1 MVDRNRPP
9 PTAEELAELNEA
21 FRRDPARAAAYLGE
35 ALLALGRPREAVE
48 VGARGLKADPGN
60 LPARLMVARAFA
72 QLHQWKEAQAE
83 LLKIVKADKNHA
95 PGFRLLGEVLLRR
108 ADHERA
114 LPVLQHAQNLDP
126 ADPSIL
132 TLLRRARN
140 GQPLDPP
147 PPIPTPMSPISG
159 GPARFSRQQAA
170 PAPVEYEQ
178 SYPIDDAGTNVPTKV
193 AGEIDSGERNWGDVS
208 PIGRVRL
215 DKVEVRGAGPR
226 APVDAGVRR
235 SDGRGADDHR
245 RRPVEHFSPPAS
257 EDVFAPIGGGDP
269 YGDPRGRMPLRSS
282 GPHPQQGYPGA
293 MSGMPGMD
301 GQGGMQGHGAM
312 PATTIPPG
320 VRPRVVPV
328 EKPRDAAQAS
338 LRQSAAVGEH
348 YLNNLL
354 LGGLLDVPRVRVPE
368 AHYDLSPG
376 RRWGRSTMRMFI
388 YLFVLLFM
396 GIGGAGAWY
405 FYAEKQKSE
414 DVERHIKGAL
424 ALIDAGEYDSLA
436 RADTETRAAIE
447 RDRDNTFAV
456 ALLAQITAMEVFL
469 YGELNPGE
477 VANAI
482 DLAGQDIKAPT
493 DEGYRELVLAR
504 AAHALA
510 VLPMMQEG
518 ADARLADVKKQLE
531 GWLEKH
537 GEDGLARWLY
547 GHALWAGGDR
557 KGAETAFEQADKGG
571 EGPVVAT
578 ISLADIRLDNGR
590 YDDARTLY
598 ERALTRSKNHPW
610 AYIGHSLALS
620 ERSVDIDKAVADL
633 NVGIPSKRGPRV
645 DAWKHLAMATALLSQ
660 EDYKSFAAELA
671 GAEGVKDPRFLV
683 RVALLKAQ
691 QGKLADA
698 AVARAEIKWYA
709 DKPQPDPQVGILDAE
724 LRLASGLAR
733 DAFAGVEKEEG
744 LRASRLRGRAL
755 FDLGKAREARDELGE
770 ALKIAPKDL
779 ELQAWSEA
787 AHYLAS
793 EGDERKKA
801 DEALDSLGR
810 NAKSN
815 AVRVPHGLALA
826 VAGRGSAAREKL
838 ERSLKDVSD
847 EYPNALAY
855 RAHVAIAEL
864 DLAEGKA
871 PSAIDHVKKA
881 LEVNPG
887 YLPAHDLLGRL
898 LIDTAPADALPHL
911 IEVVKAEVAS
921 VGAELAFARAVMPS
935 DKAEDKKAA
944 ADALRRA
951 KQKGATTEQLEL
963 VVPLVD
969 PALGPELGVDGDGGS
984 KKKRRRNR

>member
-9 PTAEELAELNEA
+9 PSAEELAELNEA
-21 FRRDPARAAAYLGE
+21 FRRDPARAAVYLGE

-48 VGARGLKADPGN
+48 VGAHGLKADPAN
-60 LPARLMVARAFA
+60 LTARLMVARAFA

-83 LLKIVKADKNHA
+83 LLKIVKADRNHA

-132 TLLRRARN
+132 TLLRRARS

-147 PPIPTPMSPISG
+147 SPIPTPMNPL
-159 GPARFSRQQAA
+159 PAAQGRFSR
-170 PAPVEYEQ
+170 PMPVDYGQGFPLEDIQ
-178 SYPIDDAGTNVPTKV
+178 TDVPTRV
-193 AGEIDSGERNWGDVS
+193 AGEIDSAQEQNWGEMS
-208 PIGRVRL
+208 PLGRVRL
-215 DKVEVRGAGPR
+215 DKVEVRGQGGR

-235 SDGRGADDHR
+235 SDARGMDADG
-245 RRPVEHFSPPAS
+245 RRPVEHFAPPPS
-257 EDVFAPIGGGDP
+257 EDVFAPIGP
-269 YGDPRGRMPLRSS
+269 DPRRTPPRAT
-282 GPHPQQGYPGA
+282 GPEFQQPYPA
-293 MSGMPGMD
+293 MGPGMAP
-301 GQGGMQGHGAM
+301 MQPM
-312 PATTIPPG
+312 PSPATTIPPG

-354 LGGLLDVPRVRVPE
+354 LGGLLDVPRVRVPD
-368 AHYDLSPG
+368 AHYDLTPG
-376 RRWGRSTMRMFI
+376 RRWGRSTVRMFI

-414 DVERHIKGAL
+414 DVDRHIQGAL
-424 ALIDAGEYDSLA
+424 ALIEAGEYEALA

-447 RDRDNTFAV
+447 RDRDNAFAV
-456 ALLAQITAMEVFL
+456 ALLAQITSMEVFL
-469 YGELNPGE
+469 YGELNPAE

-482 DLAGQDIKAPT
+482 DLAAQDISGPG
-493 DEGYRELVLAR
+493 DEGYRELMLAR

-510 VLPMMQEG
+510 ILPTMQEG
-518 ADARLADVKKQLE
+518 ADGRLADVRKALE
-531 GWLEKH
+531 GWLAKH
-537 GEDGLARWLY
+537 AEDGLARWLY

-571 EGPVVAT
+571 EGPVIAT

-590 YDDARTLY
+590 YDDARALY
-598 ERALTRSKNHPW
+598 ERALGRAKNHPW

-620 ERSVDIDKAVADL
+620 ERSIEIDKAVADL
-633 NVGIPSKRGPRV
+633 NVGIPGKRGPRV
-645 DAWKHLAMATALLSQ
+645 EGYKHLAMATALLSQ
-660 EDYKSFAAELA
+660 EDYKSFAAELDK
-671 GAEGVKDPRFLV
+671 AEAVSDPRFLV
-683 RVALLKAQ
+683 RVALLRAQ
-691 QGKLADA
+691 QGKLAEA
-698 AVARAEIKWYA
+698 AKARAEIKWYA
-709 DKPQPDPQVGILDAE
+709 DKPQPDPLVGILDAE

-733 DAFAGVEKEEG
+733 DAYAGVEKVDG

-755 FDLGKAREARDELGE
+755 FDLGKAADAREELGE

-779 ELQAWSEA
+779 ELQAWAEA
-787 AHYLAS
+787 AHFLAS

-815 AVRVPHGLALA
+815 AVRVPHGIALA
-826 VAGRGSAAREKL
+826 VVGRAQAAREKL

-847 EYPNALAY
+847 EYPNPLAY

-871 PSAIDHVKKA
+871 PSAIEHVKKA
-881 LEVNPG
+881 LEANPG
-887 YLPAHDLLGRL
+887 YLPAHDLMGRL
-898 LIDTAPADALPHL
+898 LIDTAPDQALPHL
-911 IEVVKAEVAS
+911 TEVVNAEVGT

-935 DKAEDKKAA
+935 DKPEVKKAA

-951 KQKGATTEQLEL
+951 RQKGATAEQLAL

-969 PALGPELGVDGDGGS
+969 PALAAELGVPADAGASPRKKSGG
-984 KKKRRRNR
+984 RRR

>member
-21 FRRDPARAAAYLGE
+21 FRRDPARASAYLGE

-48 VGARGLKADPGN
+48 VGARGLKADPSN

-147 PPIPTPMSPISG
+147 PPIPTPMSPIMG
-159 GPARFSRQQAA
+159 GQARFSRQQAA
-170 PAPVEYEQ
+170 APPLEYEQ
-178 SYPIDDAGTNVPTKV
+178 SFPLEDVPTNVPTKV
-193 AGEIDSGERNWGDVS
+193 AGEIDSADHNWGDIS
-208 PIGRVRL
+208 PLGRVRL

-235 SDGRGADDHR
+235 SDGRGMDEDH
-245 RRPVEHFSPPAS
+245 RRPVEHFAPPPT
-257 EDVFAPIGGGDP
+257 EDVFAPIGDP
-269 YGDPRGRMPLRSS
+269 YGDPRSRMPLRPS
-282 GPHPQQGYPGA
+282 GMQPQQPGP
-293 MSGMPGMD
+293 MMMGGGQMQPMPG
-301 GQGGMQGHGAM
+301 H
-312 PATTIPPG
+312 PASTIPPG

-354 LGGLLDVPRVRVPE
+354 LGGLLDVPRVRVPD

-376 RRWGRSTMRMFI
+376 RRWGRSTVRMFI
-388 YLFVLLFM
+388 YLFVILFM

-414 DVERHIKGAL
+414 DVDRHIKGAL
-424 ALIDAGEYDSLA
+424 ALIDAGEYDALA

-469 YGELNPGE
+469 YGELNPAE

-482 DLAGQDIKAPT
+482 DLAAQDIHGPA
-493 DEGYRELVLAR
+493 DEGYRELILAR

-510 VLPMMQEG
+510 TLPVMQEG
-518 ADARLADVKKQLE
+518 ADRRLADVKKQLE

-598 ERALTRSKNHPW
+598 ERALGRSKNHAW
-610 AYIGHSLALS
+610 AYLGHSLALS
-620 ERSVDIDKAVADL
+620 ERSVEIDKAVADL

-645 DAWKHLAMATALLSQ
+645 DGYKHLALATALLAQ

-671 GAEGVKDPRFLV
+671 QATAVSDPRFLA

-691 QGKLADA
+691 QGKLAEA
-698 AVARAEIKWYA
+698 AQARAEIKWYA
-709 DKPQPDPQVGILDAE
+709 DKPQPDPLVGILDAE

-733 DAFAGVEKEEG
+733 DAYAGVEKVEG

-755 FDLGKAREARDELGE
+755 FDIGKAREAREELGE

-787 AHYLAS
+787 AHFLAS
-793 EGDERKKA
+793 DGDERKKA

-815 AVRVPHGLALA
+815 AVRVPHGIALA
-826 VAGRGSAAREKL
+826 VVGRGPAAREKL

-864 DLAEGKA
+864 DLADGKA
-871 PSAIDHVKKA
+871 PSAIEHVKKA
-881 LEVNPG
+881 LEANPG
-887 YLPAHDLLGRL
+887 YLPAHDLIGRL
-898 LIDTAPADALPHL
+898 LIDTAPNEALPHL
-911 IEVVKAEVAS
+911 IEVVNAEVAS

-944 ADALRRA
+944 SDALRRA
-951 KQKGATTEQLEL
+951 KQKGATPEQLAL

-969 PALGPELGVDGDGGS
+969 PALAGELGVELDGGGS
-984 KKKRRRNR
+984 SSKRRRRHR

>member
-48 VGARGLKADPGN
+48 VGARGLKVDPSN

-108 ADHERA
+108 SDHERA

-132 TLLRRARN
+132 TLLRRARS

-147 PPIPTPMSPISG
+147 PPIPTPMAPMAG
-159 GPARFSRQQAA
+159 GPRFSRQQAA
-170 PAPVEYEQ
+170 QPPPLDPAHGF
-178 SYPIDDAGTNVPTKV
+178 PIEDVPTNVPTKV
-193 AGEIDSGERNWGDVS
+193 AGEIDSGDHAWGDVS
-208 PIGRVRL
+208 PLGRVRL

-235 SDGRGADDHR
+235 SDGRGMDDDH
-245 RRPVEHFSPPAS
+245 RRPVEHFAPPPT
-257 EDVFAPIGGGDP
+257 EDVFAPIGMDP
-269 YGDPRGRMPLRSS
+269 HARMPLRPS
-282 GPHPQQGYPGA
+282 GPQPQQGYPG
-293 MSGMPGMD
+293 
-301 GQGGMQGHGAM
+301 GMQAG

-354 LGGLLDVPRVRVPE
+354 LGGLLDVPRVRVPD

-376 RRWGRSTMRMFI
+376 RRWGRSTVRMFI

-396 GIGGAGAWY
+396 AIGGAGAWY

-414 DVERHIKGAL
+414 DVDRHIKGAL
-424 ALIDAGEYDSLA
+424 ALIDAGEYESLA

-469 YGELNPGE
+469 YGELNPAE

-482 DLAGQDIKAPT
+482 DLAGQDIKGPA

-510 VLPMMQEG
+510 ILPQLEEG
-518 ADARLADVKKQLE
+518 ADSRLADVRKQLE

-598 ERALTRSKNHPW
+598 ERALGRSKNHSW

-633 NVGIPSKRGPRV
+633 NVGIPAKRGPRV
-645 DAWKHLAMATALLSQ
+645 EAWKHLAMATALLPQ
-660 EDYKSFAAELA
+660 EDYKSFAAELGQA
-671 GAEGVKDPRFLV
+671 SGVSDPRFLV

-698 AVARAEIKWYA
+698 AALRAEIKWYA

-733 DAFAGVEKEEG
+733 DAYAGVEKVEG

-755 FDLGKAREARDELGE
+755 FDLGKAAEAREELGE

-779 ELQAWSEA
+779 ELQAWAEA
-787 AHYLAS
+787 SHFLAA
-793 EGDERKKA
+793 EGEERKKA

-815 AVRVPHGLALA
+815 AVRVPHGIALA
-826 VAGRGSAAREKL
+826 VAGRGAAAREKL

-871 PSAIDHVKKA
+871 PSAIEHVKKA
-881 LEVNPG
+881 LEINSG

-944 ADALRRA
+944 SDALRRA
-951 KQKGATTEQLEL
+951 KQKGATSEQLAI
-963 VVPLVD
+963 VIPLVD
-969 PALGPELGVDGDGGS
+969 PALAAELGVDLDSGS
-984 KKKRRRNR
+984 SSKRRRRNR

>member
-21 FRRDPARAAAYLGE
+21 FRRDPARGAAYLGE

-48 VGARGLKADPGN
+48 VGARGLKADSHN
-60 LPARLMVARAFA
+60 LPVRMMVARAFA
-72 QLHQWKEAQAE
+72 QLHQWKESQAE

-108 ADHERA
+108 ADYERA

-132 TLLRRARN
+132 TLLRRARS

-147 PPIPTPMSPISG
+147 SPIPTPMSPMSG
-159 GPARFSRQQAA
+159 QPRFSR
-170 PAPVEYEQ
+170 PMPVEYEQ
-178 SYPIDDAGTNVPTKV
+178 SFPLEDVPTNVPTKV
-193 AGEIDSGERNWGDVS
+193 AGEIDSDAGGNWADVS
-208 PIGRVRL
+208 PLGRVRL

-235 SDGRGADDHR
+235 SDGRGMDDDY
-245 RRPVEHFSPPAS
+245 RRPVEHFAPPPT
-257 EDVFAPIGGGDP
+257 EDVFAPIGD
-269 YGDPRGRMPLRSS
+269 DPRRMPLRQ
-282 GPHPQQGYPGA
+282 PQQGYPG
-293 MSGMPGMD
+293 
-301 GQGGMQGHGAM
+301 GGMQVN

-354 LGGLLDVPRVRVPE
+354 LGGLLDVPRVRVPD

-376 RRWGRSTMRMFI
+376 RRWGRSTVRMFI

-396 GIGGAGAWY
+396 AIGGAGAWY

-424 ALIDAGEYDSLA
+424 ALIDAGEYDALA

-469 YGELNPGE
+469 YGELNPAE

-482 DLAGQDIKAPT
+482 DLAAQEIHGPG

-504 AAHALA
+504 AAHTLA
-510 VLPMMQEG
+510 ILPGMEEG
-518 ADARLADVKKQLE
+518 GDARLADVKKQLE

-537 GEDGLARWLY
+537 AEDHLARWLY

-590 YDDARTLY
+590 YDDARALY
-598 ERALTRSKNHPW
+598 ERALGRAKHPW

-620 ERSVDIDKAVADL
+620 ERSVEIDKAVADL
-633 NVGIPSKRGPRV
+633 NVGIPGKRGPRV
-645 DAWKHLAMATALLSQ
+645 EAWKHLAMANALLAQ
-660 EDYKSFAAELA
+660 EDYKSFAAELDKA
-671 GAEGVKDPRFLV
+671 NGVSDPRFLV
-683 RVALLKAQ
+683 RVGLLKAQ
-691 QGKLADA
+691 QGKLTDA
-698 AVARAEIKWYA
+698 ASARGEIRWYA
-709 DKPQPDPQVGILDAE
+709 DKPQPDPLVGILDAE

-733 DAFAGVEKEEG
+733 DAYAGVEKVEG

-755 FDLGKAREARDELGE
+755 FDMGKAGDAREELNE

-787 AHYLAS
+787 AHFLAA

-801 DEALDSLGR
+801 DDALDSLGR

-815 AVRVPHGLALA
+815 AVRVPHGIALA
-826 VAGRGSAAREKL
+826 MVGRAPAAREKL
-838 ERSLKDVSD
+838 ELSLKNATD

-855 RAHVAIAEL
+855 RAHVVLAEL
-864 DLAEGKA
+864 DLADGKA
-871 PSAIDHVKKA
+871 PSAIEHVKKA
-881 LEVNPG
+881 LEINPG
-887 YLPAHDLLGRL
+887 YLPAHDLMGRL
-898 LIDTAPADALPHL
+898 LIDTAPDQALPHL
-911 IEVVKAEVAS
+911 TEVVNAEVGS

-935 DKAEDKKAA
+935 DKPEIKKAA

-951 KQKGATTEQLEL
+951 KQKGATAEQLAL

-969 PALGPELGVDGDGGS
+969 PALAAELGVPLEGGA
-984 KKKRRRNR
+984 KKKHGGRHR

>member
-48 VGARGLKADPGN
+48 VGARGLKVDPSN

-132 TLLRRARN
+132 TLLRRARS

-147 PPIPTPMSPISG
+147 PPIPTPMSPIAG
-159 GPARFSRQQAA
+159 GQARFSRQQAA
-170 PAPVEYEQ
+170 APQPVEYEQ
-178 SYPIDDAGTNVPTKV
+178 SYPIDDSSTNIPTKV
-193 AGEIDSGERNWGDVS
+193 AGEIDSADHNWGDVS
-208 PIGRVRL
+208 PLGRVRL

-226 APVDAGVRR
+226 APLDAGVRR
-235 SDGRGADDHR
+235 SDGRGMDDEH
-245 RRPVEHFSPPAS
+245 RRPVEHFAPPPT
-257 EDVFAPIGGGDP
+257 EDVFAPIGMDP
-269 YGDPRGRMPLRSS
+269 YAGDPRGRMPLRSS
-282 GPHPQQGYPGA
+282 GPHPQPGYPGA
-293 MSGMPGMD
+293 MGMDPGM
-301 GQGGMQGHGAM
+301 HGPG
-312 PATTIPPG
+312 PASTIPPG

-482 DLAGQDIKAPT
+482 DLAAQDIKGPA

-510 VLPMMQEG
+510 VLPTMQEG
-518 ADARLADVKKQLE
+518 ADARLAEVKKQLE

-537 GEDGLARWLY
+537 GEDGLARWMY

-578 ISLADIRLDNGR
+578 ISLADMRLDNGR
-590 YDDARTLY
+590 YDDARALY

-645 DAWKHLAMATALLSQ
+645 DGWKHLAMATALLSQ

-671 GAEGVKDPRFLV
+671 QAEGVSDPRFLV

-698 AVARAEIKWYA
+698 AVARADIKWYA
-709 DKPQPDPQVGILDAE
+709 DKPQPDPLVGILDAE
-724 LRLASGLAR
+724 IRLASGLAR
-733 DAFAGVEKEEG
+733 DAYAGVEKVEG

-755 FDLGKAREARDELGE
+755 FDLGKAREAREELGE

-779 ELQAWSEA
+779 ELQAWAEA
-787 AHYLAS
+787 AHFLSS

-815 AVRVPHGLALA
+815 AVRVPHGIALA

-871 PSAIDHVKKA
+871 PSAIEHVKKA

-898 LIDTAPADALPHL
+898 LIDTAPNEALPHL
-911 IEVVKAEVAS
+911 IEVVRAEVAT

-935 DKAEDKKAA
+935 DKAEDRKAA

-951 KQKGATTEQLEL
+951 KQKGATPEQLAL

-969 PALGPELGVDGDGGS
+969 PGLAPELGLDLDK
-984 KKKRRRNR
+984 KKKRR

>member
-35 ALLALGRPREAVE
+35 ALLGLGRPREAVE
-48 VGARGLKADPGN
+48 VGARGLKADPSN
-60 LPARLMVARAFA
+60 LPARMMVARAFA

-108 ADHERA
+108 ADYERA

-132 TLLRRARN
+132 TLLRRARS

-147 PPIPTPMSPISG
+147 SPIPTPMSPMSG
-159 GPARFSRQQAA
+159 QQRFSR
-170 PAPVEYEQ
+170 PMPVEYGQ
-178 SYPIDDAGTNVPTKV
+178 GFPIEDVPTDVPTKV
-193 AGEIDSGERNWGDVS
+193 AGEIDSQDHNWGEVS
-208 PIGRVRL
+208 PLGRVRL
-215 DKVEVRGAGPR
+215 DKVEVRGPGPR
-226 APVDAGVRR
+226 APVDAGVRH
-235 SDGRGADDHR
+235 SDGRGVDEDY
-245 RRPVEHFSPPAS
+245 RRPVEHFAPPPT
-257 EDVFAPIGGGDP
+257 EDVFAPIGA
-269 YGDPRGRMPLRSS
+269 DPRAARMPLRPS
-282 GPHPQQGYPGA
+282 GPQPQQPYPYPAGA
-293 MSGMPGMD
+293 
-301 GQGGMQGHGAM
+301 GMQAG

-354 LGGLLDVPRVRVPE
+354 LGGLLDVPRVRVPD

-376 RRWGRSTMRMFI
+376 RRWGRSTVRMFI

-414 DVERHIKGAL
+414 DVDRHIKGAL
-424 ALIDAGEYDSLA
+424 ALIEAGEYDALA

-447 RDRDNTFAV
+447 RDRDNSFAV

-469 YGELNPGE
+469 YGELNPAE

-482 DLAGQDIKAPT
+482 DLAAQDIHGPG
-493 DEGYRELVLAR
+493 DEGYRELILAR
-504 AAHALA
+504 AAHTLA
-510 VLPMMQEG
+510 ILPGMQEG
-518 ADARLADVKKQLE
+518 GDARLADVKKQLE
-531 GWLEKH
+531 GWLDKYA
-537 GEDGLARWLY
+537 EDHLARWLY

-578 ISLADIRLDNGR
+578 IALADIRLDNGR
-590 YDDARTLY
+590 YDDARALY
-598 ERALTRSKNHPW
+598 ERALGRSKHPW

-620 ERSVDIDKAVADL
+620 ERSVEIDKAVADL
-633 NVGIPSKRGPRV
+633 NVGIPGKRGPRIE
-645 DAWKHLAMATALLSQ
+645 AYKHLAMATALLAQ
-660 EDYKSFAAELA
+660 EDYKSFAAELDKA
-671 GAEGVKDPRFLV
+671 DGVADPRFLV
-683 RVALLKAQ
+683 RVALLRAQ
-691 QGKLADA
+691 QGKLTDA
-698 AVARAEIKWYA
+698 ARARADIRWYA
-709 DKPQPDPQVGILDAE
+709 DKPQPDPLVGILDAE

-733 DAFAGVEKEEG
+733 DAYSGVEKVDG

-755 FDLGKAREARDELGE
+755 FDMGKAADAREELNE

-787 AHYLAS
+787 AHFLAA

-801 DEALDSLGR
+801 DDALDSLGR

-815 AVRVPHGLALA
+815 AVRVPHGIALA
-826 VAGRGSAAREKL
+826 AVGRAANAREKL

-871 PSAIDHVKKA
+871 PSAIEHVKKA
-881 LEVNPG
+881 LEENPG
-887 YLPAHDLLGRL
+887 YLPAHDLMGRL
-898 LIDTAPADALPHL
+898 LIDTAPDQALPHL
-911 IEVVKAEVAS
+911 TEVVNAEVAS

-935 DKAEDKKAA
+935 DKPEVKKAA

-951 KQKGATTEQLEL
+951 KQKGATAEQLAL

-969 PALGPELGVDGDGGS
+969 PALAAELGVPADGGAVA
-984 KKKRRRNR
+984 KKRGGRHR

>member
-48 VGARGLKADPGN
+48 VGARGLQADASN

-126 ADPSIL
+126 ADPTIL

-140 GQPLDPP
+140 GQQLDPP
-147 PPIPTPMSPISG
+147 PPIPSPMTPMSG

-170 PAPVEYEQ
+170 APPPLDYPQ
-178 SYPIDDAGTNVPTKV
+178 GYPIENEPTNVPTKV
-193 AGEIDSGERNWGDVS
+193 AGEIDSGERNWADVS

-226 APVDAGVRR
+226 APVDGGVRR
-235 SDGRGADDHR
+235 SDGRGAEDDH
-245 RRPVEHFSPPAS
+245 RRPVEHFAPPPT
-257 EDVFAPIGGGDP
+257 EDVFAPI
-269 YGDPRGRMPLRSS
+269 GDPRGRMPLRSGG
-282 GPHPQQGYPGA
+282 GPPQQQGYPG
-293 MSGMPGMD
+293 GMPAMMD
-301 GQGGMQGHGAM
+301 GGMHGQGAL
-312 PATTIPPG
+312 PASTIPPG

-354 LGGLLDVPRVRVPE
+354 LGGLLDVPRVRVPD

-414 DVERHIKGAL
+414 DVDRHIKGAL
-424 ALIDAGEYDSLA
+424 ALIDAGEYESLS

-447 RDRDNTFAV
+447 RDRSNNFAV

-469 YGELNPGE
+469 YGELNPAE

-482 DLAGQDIKAPT
+482 DLAAQEIKQPT

-510 VLPMMQEG
+510 TLPVMQEG
-518 ADARLADVKKQLE
+518 ADKRLADVRRQLE

-571 EGPVVAT
+571 EGPVVAA
-578 ISLADIRLDNGR
+578 ISLADMRLDNGR
-590 YDDARTLY
+590 YDDARALY
-598 ERALTRSKNHPW
+598 ERALTRSKNHPL

-620 ERSVDIDKAVADL
+620 ERSVEIDKAVADL
-633 NVGIPSKRGPRV
+633 NVGIPAKRGPRV

-671 GAEGVKDPRFLV
+671 QAEGVADPRFLV

-691 QGKLADA
+691 QGKLVDA
-698 AVARAEIKWYA
+698 AKARAEIRWYA
-709 DKPQPDPQVGILDAE
+709 DKPQPDPLVGILDAE

-733 DAFAGVEKEEG
+733 DAFAGVEKVEG

-755 FDLGKAREARDELGE
+755 FDVGKAREAREELGE

-787 AHYLAS
+787 AHLLSS

-815 AVRVPHGLALA
+815 AVRVPHGIALA
-826 VAGRGSAAREKL
+826 VAGKGAAAREKL

-864 DLAEGKA
+864 DLMEGKA
-871 PSAIDHVKKA
+871 PSAVDHVKKA

-898 LIDTAPADALPHL
+898 LIDTAPNEALPHL
-911 IEVVKAEVAS
+911 IEVVNAEVAT

-935 DKAEDKKAA
+935 DKPEDKKAA
-944 ADALRRA
+944 SDALRRA
-951 KQKGATTEQLEL
+951 KQKGATPEQLAL
-963 VVPLVD
+963 VIPLVD
-969 PALGPELGVDGDGGS
+969 PALAAELGVADSGS
-984 KKKRRRNR
+984 SSKRRHHR

>member
-21 FRRDPARAAAYLGE
+21 FRRDPARAAPYLGE

-48 VGARGLKADPGN
+48 VGARGLKADSSN

-95 PGFRLLGEVLLRR
+95 AGFRLLGEVLLRR
-108 ADHERA
+108 ADYERA

-132 TLLRRARN
+132 TLLRRARS

-147 PPIPTPMSPISG
+147 APIPTPMSPIQG
-159 GPARFSRQQAA
+159 QARFSRQQAA
-170 PAPVEYEQ
+170 APPPDFDHGF
-178 SYPIDDAGTNVPTKV
+178 PIEDVPTNVPTKV
-193 AGEIDSGERNWGDVS
+193 AGEIDSADHNWGDLS

-215 DKVEVRGAGPR
+215 DKVEVRGAGSR

-235 SDGRGADDHR
+235 SDGRGMDDDG
-245 RRPVEHFSPPAS
+245 RRPVEHFAPPPT
-257 EDVFAPIGGGDP
+257 EDVFAPIGN
-269 YGDPRGRMPLRSS
+269 DPRARMPLRPS
-282 GPHPQQGYPGA
+282 GPQAAQPYPGQPY
-293 MSGMPGMD
+293 PGQPYPPSYPPM
-301 GQGGMQGHGAM
+301 GPGGMQVN

-368 AHYDLSPG
+368 AHYDLAPG
-376 RRWGRSTMRMFI
+376 RKWGRSTVRMFV

-414 DVERHIKGAL
+414 DVDRHIQGAL
-424 ALIDAGEYDSLA
+424 ALIDAGEYEALA
-436 RADTETRAAIE
+436 KADTETRAAIE

-456 ALLAQITAMEVFL
+456 ALLAQITSMEVFL
-469 YGELNPGE
+469 YGELNPAE

-482 DLAGQDIKAPT
+482 DLAGQEIRGPG
-493 DEGYRELVLAR
+493 DEGYRELTLAR

-510 VLPMMQEG
+510 ILPGMQEG
-518 ADARLADVKKQLE
+518 AVARLADVRKQLE
-531 GWLEKH
+531 DWLGKH
-537 GEDGLARWLY
+537 AEDGLARWLY

-557 KGAETAFEQADKGG
+557 KGAEIAFEQADKGG

-598 ERALTRSKNHPW
+598 ERALGRSKNHPW
-610 AYIGHSLALS
+610 AYIGHSLALA
-620 ERSVDIDKAVADL
+620 ERSVEIDKAVADL
-633 NVGIPSKRGPRV
+633 NVGIPGKRGPRME
-645 DAWKHLAMATALLSQ
+645 AYKHLAMATALLPQ
-660 EDYKSFAAELA
+660 EDFKSFAAEL
-671 GAEGVKDPRFLV
+671 GKAEGVSDPRFLS
-683 RVALLKAQ
+683 RVGLLKVQ

-698 AVARAEIKWYA
+698 AKARAEIRWYA
-709 DKPQPDPQVGILDAE
+709 DNPQPDPLVGILDAE

-733 DAFAGVEKEEG
+733 DAYGGVEKVEG
-744 LRASRLRGRAL
+744 LRAARLRGRAL
-755 FDLGKAREARDELGE
+755 FDMGKAAEAREELGE

-787 AHYLAS
+787 AHFLS
-793 EGDERKKA
+793 SDGDERKKA
-801 DEALDSLGR
+801 DDALDSLGR

-815 AVRVPHGLALA
+815 AVRVPHGIALA
-826 VAGRGSAAREKL
+826 VVGRGPAAREKL

-864 DLAEGKA
+864 DLAEGKV
-871 PSAIDHVKKA
+871 PSAIEHVKKA
-881 LEVNPG
+881 LEENPG
-887 YLPAHDLLGRL
+887 YLPAHDLMGRL
-898 LIDTAPADALPHL
+898 LIDTAPAEALPHL
-911 IEVVKAEVAS
+911 TEVVNAEVGT

-935 DKAEDKKAA
+935 DKPEVKKAA

-951 KQKGATTEQLEL
+951 RQKGATPEQLAL

-969 PALGPELGVDGDGGS
+969 PALAAELGVSADAEKKPRGG
-984 KKKRRRNR
+984 RRR

>member
-21 FRRDPARAAAYLGE
+21 FRRDPARASAYLGE

-48 VGARGLKADPGN
+48 VGARGLKVDPSN
-60 LPARLMVARAFA
+60 LPARLMVARAFS

-147 PPIPTPMSPISG
+147 PPIPTPMTPMSG

-170 PAPVEYEQ
+170 AAPAPVDYEQ
-178 SYPIDDAGTNVPTKV
+178 SFPLEDVPTNVPTKV
-193 AGEIDSGERNWGDVS
+193 AGEIDSQDRNWGDVS
-208 PIGRVRL
+208 PLGRVRL

-235 SDGRGADDHR
+235 SDGRGADEDY
-245 RRPVEHFSPPAS
+245 RRPVEHFAPPPT
-257 EDVFAPIGGGDP
+257 EDVFAPIGN
-269 YGDPRGRMPLRSS
+269 DPRGRMPLRPS
-282 GPHPQQGYPGA
+282 GPQMQQGYPGD
-293 MSGMPGMD
+293 PGQMM
-301 GQGGMQGHGAM
+301 GGGMQGH

-354 LGGLLDVPRVRVPE
+354 LGGLLDVPRVRVPD

-376 RRWGRSTMRMFI
+376 RRWGRSTVRMFI

-414 DVERHIKGAL
+414 DVDRHIKGAL
-424 ALIDAGEYDSLA
+424 ALIDAGEYESLA

-447 RDRDNTFAV
+447 RDRDNNFAV

-469 YGELNPGE
+469 YGELNPAE

-482 DLAGQDIKAPT
+482 DLAAQDIKGPD
-493 DEGYRELVLAR
+493 DEGYRELILAR

-510 VLPMMQEG
+510 ILPVMQEG
-518 ADARLADVKKQLE
+518 ADGRLADVKKQLA

-571 EGPVVAT
+571 EGPVVAA

-590 YDDARTLY
+590 YDDARNLY
-598 ERALTRSKNHPW
+598 ERALTRSKNHSW

-620 ERSVDIDKAVADL
+620 ERSVEIDKAVADL

-645 DAWKHLAMATALLSQ
+645 EAYKHLALANALLAQ
-660 EDYKSFAAELA
+660 EDYKSFAAELDQA
-671 GAEGVKDPRFLV
+671 TGVSDPRFLV
-683 RVALLKAQ
+683 RVGLLRAQ

-698 AVARAEIKWYA
+698 AKARAEIRWYA
-709 DKPQPDPQVGILDAE
+709 EKPQPDPLVGILDAE

-733 DAFAGVEKEEG
+733 DAYTGVEKVDG

-755 FDLGKAREARDELGE
+755 FDLGKAADAREELGE

-787 AHYLAS
+787 AHYLAAD
-793 EGDERKKA
+793 GDERKKA

-815 AVRVPHGLALA
+815 AVRVPHGIALA
-826 VAGRGSAAREKL
+826 VAGRGSNAREKL

-855 RAHVAIAEL
+855 RAHLAIAEL
-864 DLAEGKA
+864 DLSEGKA
-871 PSAIDHVKKA
+871 PSAIEHVKKA
-881 LEVNPG
+881 LEANPG
-887 YLPAHDLLGRL
+887 YLPAHDLMGRL
-898 LIDTAPADALPHL
+898 LIDTAPGEALPHL
-911 IEVVKAEVAS
+911 IEVVNAEVAT

-944 ADALRRA
+944 SDALRRA
-951 KQKGATTEQLEL
+951 KQKGATAEQLAT
-963 VVPLVD
+963 VIAVVD
-969 PALGPELGVDGDGGS
+969 PALGAELGVSADGSGS